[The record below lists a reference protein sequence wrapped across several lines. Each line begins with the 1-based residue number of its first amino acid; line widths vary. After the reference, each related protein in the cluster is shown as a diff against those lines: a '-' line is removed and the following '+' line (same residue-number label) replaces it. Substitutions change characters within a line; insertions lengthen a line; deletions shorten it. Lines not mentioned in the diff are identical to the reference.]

1 MSAGCSCNILSSG
14 YWICFKLET
23 TQSTNADGADGCLQW
38 DGDSNNVKIELETLI
53 GIDAVG
59 VTREILPPLTDGV
72 GVGVKY
78 HITFTGLNVRGN
90 IPPLQI
96 LDVGLNGC
104 LDAHSLSG
112 NFSKDIAPIAVEQIE
127 TPYVPFYKIQT
138 TTNISYDASFANMK
152 AALKALSQAC
162 TVDVSQKVNCHGYS
176 WENIT
181 FLEMEG
187 GSYSPLLALSANG
200 ANLSADVDPGISVV
214 ALQHVKVPALTGGT
228 PTFTRVAA
236 INPFG
241 IGPFTMSNPGSIE
254 VSPQPLSEPVDVFA
268 EATSLSSILVQW
280 NPPQETG
287 GRPIS
292 HYKIEN
298 DKLPSFTGGQNSG
311 LLSPSSSGAVSD
323 VQSVTVKI
331 NNEGLSEK
339 EMYLWGTFLLAF
351 DCQKSNQ
358 LPFNA
363 SPDEVRSALE
373 ALCNVE
379 EVHVT
384 RSIHCSHDPSIGFMR
399 PEGYTWLIVFVS
411 LKNMGD
417 QHYRSTSKLSSR
429 NSHRL
434 SVDSLYLFKCSD
446 VHCSTCSIGGRAVA
460 NVGTVQE
467 VQEINVPTSPSSVTI
482 GGEASEI
489 IFIGDSLSN
498 VEAKN
503 GMGKI
508 LVICEGCVRDAIG
521 SNDSILLHFSSF
533 QGDLPP
539 VMVSDPV
546 VVVCETIQG
555 KSQLVVGR
563 ASYSDHTR
571 LDFGPRLVC
580 ESICI

>member
-1 MSAGCSCNILSSG
+1 M
-14 YWICFKLET
+14 
-23 TQSTNADGADGCLQW
+23 
-38 DGDSNNVKIELETLI
+38 
-53 GIDAVG
+53 
-59 VTREILPPLTDGV
+59 
-72 GVGVKY
+72 
-78 HITFTGLNVRGN
+78 
-90 IPPLQI
+90 
-96 LDVGLNGC
+96 
-104 LDAHSLSG
+104 
-112 NFSKDIAPIAVEQIE
+112 
-127 TPYVPFYKIQT
+127 
-138 TTNISYDASFANMK
+138 
-152 AALKALSQAC
+152 
-162 TVDVSQKVNCHGYS
+162 
-176 WENIT
+176 
-181 FLEMEG
+181 
-187 GSYSPLLALSANG
+187 
-200 ANLSADVDPGISVV
+200 
-214 ALQHVKVPALTGGT
+214 
-228 PTFTRVAA
+228 
-236 INPFG
+236 
-241 IGPFTMSNPGSIE
+241 
-254 VSPQPLSEPVDVFA
+254 
-268 EATSLSSILVQW
+268 
-280 NPPQETG
+280 
-287 GRPIS
+287 
-292 HYKIEN
+292 
-298 DKLPSFTGGQNSG
+298 
-311 LLSPSSSGAVSD
+311 
-323 VQSVTVKI
+323 QSVTAKI

-384 RSIHCSHDPSIGFMR
+384 RSIHCSHDPSIRCMT
-399 PEGYTWLIVFVS
+399 PVGYTWLITFVS

-429 NSHRL
+429 DSHRL